1 MIAILDY
8 GSGNLRSA
16 QRACEETN
24 HEVIITS
31 DPSQALLADGLV
43 VPGVGAFGGCMAGLN
58 SINGADIIKERNAA
72 GKKTLGI
79 CVGMQILFDSSEE
92 KFNSAEPTG
101 LGILRGKVSKLSA
114 PVIPHIG
121 WNLVAPSSES
131 LLFQGIEN
139 ERFYFVHSYAAV
151 ATNSNVK
158 ITTSSYGE
166 QFISAIESETIC
178 AVQFHPEKSGVAGL
192 QLLKNWAA
200 NL

>member
-1 MIAILDY
+1 
-8 GSGNLRSA
+8 
-16 QRACEETN
+16 
-24 HEVIITS
+24 
-31 DPSQALLADGLV
+31 
-43 VPGVGAFGGCMAGLN
+43 
-58 SINGADIIKERNAA
+58 
-72 GKKTLGI
+72 
-79 CVGMQILFDSSEE
+79 MQILFDSSEE
-92 KFNSAEPTG
+92 KFNSAEPSG

-131 LLFQGIEN
+131 LLFKGIEN

-158 ITTSSYGE
+158 ITTSSYGV
-166 QFISAIESETIC
+166 QFISAIESETIS

>member
-1 MIAILDY
+1 M
-8 GSGNLRSA
+8 
-16 QRACEETN
+16 E
-24 HEVIITS
+24 
-31 DPSQALLADGLV
+31 
-43 VPGVGAFGGCMAGLN
+43 GLN

-92 KFNSAEPTG
+92 KFNGAEPSG
-101 LGILRGKVSKLSA
+101 LGILSGKVSKLSA

-121 WNLVAPSSES
+121 WNLVAPPSES
-131 LLFQGIEN
+131 LLFEGIEN

-158 ITTSSYGE
+158 MTTSNYGE
-166 QFISAIESETIC
+166 QFISAIESETVS